1 MCKINHVSMFGLV
14 LTMLRRDIRAGE
26 LTVLGLA
33 LLLAVAALS
42 SVALLADRVE
52 RGLAQESHQILGGDL
67 LLSADHSLPLAWS
80 QEAQRRGLVVATS
93 VSFPSMVSGEGGDA
107 QLAEVKAVSA
117 NYPLRGQLHI
127 AAELNQPDGPV
138 RRVPAPGSVWL
149 DERLTA
155 ALAVQ
160 HGSRVRL
167 GNREL
172 LVDAV
177 LTQEPDRGFNL
188 FAIAPRLMLND
199 ADLPSTGLIQ
209 PGSRA
214 VYRLHVAAKG
224 ADENSAVGGFQRW
237 AQSRLGRGEKLET
250 LDNARPEMRNL
261 LERAQRFL
269 RLAALLAVVLAAVAM
284 GLAADRYMR
293 RHLDA
298 AAVLRVLGAS
308 SRQVL
313 IIHGGEFLLFGALV
327 TVAGCLG
334 GYAVQFGLQ
343 WLLAGLIRS
352 DLPAPGWQ
360 PWIQGLAV
368 GLALVAGFALPP
380 LLRLRTVSTL
390 RVLRREW
397 QVAEPTFLAAWGVGV
412 VTLAALMRW
421 MAGEWLL
428 WGIVLG
434 GFGAAV
440 LIYAV
445 AARLWLALV
454 RRLARM
460 GSQGK
465 SGLGWRYGVANL
477 RRRLR
482 SSLVQAVALGLGLT
496 ALLLLTVARDDLMG
510 AWKSKVPA
518 DAPNRFAIS
527 IQPDQRPEISAFFA
541 GKGLPPPKL
550 EPMVRGRLVAVN
562 GQPISPDSYPD
573 ERAKRLVDREFNLSW
588 AASLPASNVIVAGRW
603 PGDRAE
609 PQFSVEQ
616 GLAETLGLRLN
627 DRLAYEV
634 AGNRIE
640 APITSLR
647 KLDWDSMRVNFF
659 VIAPPGV
666 LDDYPASYITS
677 FYLPQ
682 GQAGLVPELVRRF
695 PNVTV
700 IDVASVV
707 RQLQDTLDQVA
718 RAVQALFGFALLAGL
733 VVLYGALQATADE
746 RRYELA
752 VLRALGAR
760 GGQLRAV
767 LVTEFLLLGMAAGL
781 LAGAGA
787 MAIATVLARKAFH
800 LDYAPNPILLL
811 YGLLAGI
818 ALVLTA
824 GLLGTRRA
832 LRTSPVYELRESV

>member
-1 MCKINHVSMFGLV
+1 MTPKNHAGLFGLV
-14 LTMLRRDIRAGE
+14 LRMLRRDMRAGE

-67 LLSADHSLPLAWS
+67 LLSADHPWPAMWGA
-80 QEAQRRGLVVATS
+80 EIQRRGLSLATS
-93 VSFPSMVSGEGGDA
+93 VSFPSMVSVEGGGA

-117 NYPLRGQLHI
+117 NYPLRGQLHV
-127 AAELNQPDGPV
+127 APALNQPDV
-138 RRVPAPGSVWL
+138 AVQQVPAAGTVWM

-155 ALAVQ
+155 ALAVPQ
-160 HGSRVRL
+160 AGRVRL
-167 GNREL
+167 GSREL
-172 LVDAV
+172 AVAGV

-188 FAIAPRLMLND
+188 FAIAPRLMLNE
-199 ADLPSTGLIQ
+199 ADLASTGLIQ

-214 VYRLHVAAKG
+214 VYRIHVAGEA
-224 ADENSAVGGFQRW
+224 SAVASFNRW
-237 AQSRLGRGEKLET
+237 ATSRLGRGEKLET
-250 LDNARPEMRNL
+250 LDNARPEVRNV

-293 RHLDA
+293 RHLDG
-298 AAVLRVLGAS
+298 AAVLRCLGAS

-313 IIHGGEFLLFGALV
+313 VIHGGEFLLFGAL
-327 TVAGCLG
+327 TTLAGCLL
-334 GYAVQFGLQ
+334 GYATQLGLQ
-343 WLLAGLIRS
+343 WMLAGLIRN

-360 PWIQGLAV
+360 PWAQGLAV
-368 GLALVAGFALPP
+368 GMALVAGFALPP
-380 LLRLRTVSTL
+380 LLRLRRVPTV

-397 QVAEPTFLAAWGVGV
+397 DGAEPGFLAAWLAGI

-428 WGIVLG
+428 WAIVLG

-440 LIYAV
+440 LIYAGL
-445 AARLWLALV
+445 ARLWVSLV
-454 RRLARM
+454 RRLAR
-460 GSQGK
+460 GRSA
-465 SGLGWRYGVANL
+465 GLSWRYGVANL

-482 SSLVQAVALGLGLT
+482 SSLIQAVALGLGLT
-496 ALLLLTVARDDLMG
+496 ALLLLTVAREDLMG
-510 AWKSKVPA
+510 AWKSKVPP

-527 IQPDQRPEISAFFA
+527 IQPDQLQEVTAFFRQA
-541 GKGLPPPKL
+541 GVPAPKL

-562 GQPISPDSYPD
+562 GQSVSPDSYPD

-588 AASLPASNVIVAGRW
+588 AAAIPAGNTVAAGRW
-603 PGDRAE
+603 PGAGAG

-616 GLAETLGLRLN
+616 GLAETLGLKLG
-627 DRLAYEV
+627 DRLTYDV

-640 APITSLR
+640 ATITSLR

-666 LDDYPASYITS
+666 LEGFPASYITS
-677 FYLPQ
+677 FYLAPGQ
-682 GQAGLVPELVRRF
+682 GAFVPRLVQRF
-695 PNVTV
+695 PNITV

-707 RQLQDTLDQVA
+707 KQLQDTLDQVS

-733 VVLYGALQATADE
+733 VVLYGALQATSDE
-746 RRYELA
+746 RRHELA
-752 VLRALGAR
+752 VLRALGAQGR
-760 GGQLRAV
+760 QLRVV
-767 LVTEFLLLGMAAGL
+767 LATEFLLLGTAAGL
-781 LAGAGA
+781 LAGGGA

-800 LDYAPNPILLL
+800 LEYAPDPWLLG
-811 YGLLAGI
+811 YGLLAGV
-818 ALVLTA
+818 ALVLSA
-824 GLLGTRRA
+824 GMWGTRTA
-832 LRTSPVYELRESV
+832 LRTSPLYELREAG

>member
-1 MCKINHVSMFGLV
+1 MRKINHVGMFGLV
-14 LTMLRRDIRAGE
+14 RTMLRRDIRAGE

-52 RGLAQESHQILGGDL
+52 RGLARESHQILGGDL
-67 LLSADHSLPLAWS
+67 LLSADHALPASWRA
-80 QEAQRRGLVVATS
+80 EAERRGLAVATS
-93 VSFPSMVSGEGGDA
+93 VSFPSMVSGLGGDA

-117 NYPLRGQLHI
+117 GYPLRGQLHI
-127 AAELNQPDGPV
+127 AAALNQPDAPV
-138 RRVPAPGSVWL
+138 RQGPAPGEVWL

-160 HGSRVRL
+160 HGSVVHL

-172 LVDAV
+172 RVDAV

-199 ADLPSTGLIQ
+199 ADLASTGLIQ

-214 VYRLHVAAKG
+214 VYRLHVAGDDA
-224 ADENSAVGGFQRW
+224 AVGSFQRW
-237 AQSRLGRGEKLET
+237 AQSHLGRGEKLET
-250 LDNARPEMRNL
+250 LDNAQPELRNL

-298 AAVLRVLGAS
+298 AAVLRCLGAS

-313 IIHGGEFLLFGALV
+313 AIHGGEFVLFGALV
-327 TVAGCLG
+327 TVAGCVG
-334 GYAVQFGLQ
+334 GYVVQLGLQ

-352 DLPAPGWQ
+352 DLPAAGWQ
-360 PWIQGLAV
+360 PWSQGLAV

-397 QVAEPTFLAAWGVGV
+397 QVVEPTFLAAWGAGV

-445 AARLWLALV
+445 AARLWLDV
-454 RRLARM
+454 IRRLGRM
-460 GSQGK
+460 GNQGK
-465 SGLGWRYGVANL
+465 RGLGWRYGVANL

-510 AWKSKVPA
+510 AWKSKVPP

-527 IQPDQRPEISAFFA
+527 IQPDQRAEISAFCVE
-541 GKGLPPPKL
+541 KGLPPPKL

-588 AASLPASNVIVAGRW
+588 AASLPAGNSVVVGQW
-603 PGDRAE
+603 PGAKAE
-609 PQFSVEQ
+609 PQFSVEL
-616 GLAETLGLRLN
+616 GLAETLGLKLG
-627 DRLAYEV
+627 DRLTYEV
-634 AGNRIE
+634 AGNRVE
-640 APITSLR
+640 APISSLR

-659 VIAPPGV
+659 VITPPGV

-677 FYLPQ
+677 FHLSQ
-682 GQAGLVPELVRRF
+682 SQAGLVPELVRRF

-733 VVLYGALQATADE
+733 VVLYGALQSTADE

-760 GGQLRAV
+760 GRQLRTV
-767 LVTEFLLLGMAAGL
+767 LVTEFLLLGVAAGG

-787 MAIATVLARKAFH
+787 TVIATVLARKAFH
-800 LDYAPNPILLL
+800 LDYVPNPMLLL
-811 YGLLAGI
+811 YGLLAGM

-832 LRTSPVYELRESV
+832 LQTSPIYELREAV